1 MHGRSSSV
9 FHNGHAVFGQIPS
22 PFVAGRYHSLIID
35 PATLPDDLEVIA
47 KTDEEVIMA
56 IAHRELPLIG
66 YQFHPES
73 ILTPSRLPVDCQFS
87 DFCRAGITA
96 KLFAAFY
103 RKPHWGCLYRDT

>member
-9 FHNGHAVFGQIPS
+9 FHNGHAVFDQIPS

-56 IAHRELPLIG
+56 IAHRELPIIG

-73 ILTPSRLPVDCQFS
+73 ILTPHGYQLIANFLVFAGLELPPSGLPLSPQTTLGLSVS
-87 DFCRAGITA
+87 
-96 KLFAAFY
+96 
-103 RKPHWGCLYRDT
+103 